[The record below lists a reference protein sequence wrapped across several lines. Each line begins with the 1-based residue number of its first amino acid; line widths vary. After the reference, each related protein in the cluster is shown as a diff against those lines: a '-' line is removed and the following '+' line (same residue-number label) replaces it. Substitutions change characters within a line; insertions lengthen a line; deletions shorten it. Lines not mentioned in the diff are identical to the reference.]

1 MKILDTIIRK
11 GRGYSLSMDIARL
24 HTRTKI
30 EVPVI
35 VERGKEPGPTLLLS
49 AGIHGN
55 EVNGV
60 EIVRQIVAKG
70 FNKPAAGTVICVP
83 VVNVFGFLNQSRLF
97 PDGRDLN
104 RVFPGSAK
112 GSLASRFAHAFM
124 EEIIPQADY
133 IIDYHTGGA
142 QRFNYSQVRTV
153 LSNAKS
159 LELAKVFGA
168 KFIIDARQR
177 EKSMREAATD
187 LGKTV
192 LLFEGGKSLSLDKVV
207 TNIGIWGAMR
217 VMQHLGMRDFSAE
230 LSGSKPEAAVL
241 VTESTWLRAKHSGM
255 YRSYVRN
262 GVLVKKGDL
271 LGTISDPYGGFEK
284 KVRAKEDGYIICL
297 NHAPIVN
304 QGDALVHLATQYT
317 AATK

>member
-1 MKILDTIIRK
+1 VKILDTTIEK
-11 GRGYSLSMDIARL
+11 GNSYQLSMDIARL

-35 VERGKEPGPTLLLS
+35 VERGHKPGPTLLLS

-60 EIVRQIVAKG
+60 EIVRQIIAKG
-70 FNKPAAGTVICVP
+70 YHKPEAGTVICVP

-112 GSLASRFAHAFM
+112 GSLASRYAYAFM
-124 EEIIPQADY
+124 EEIIPHADY

-153 LSNAKS
+153 LDDTKS
-159 LELAKVFGA
+159 TEMATQFGA
-168 KFIIDARQR
+168 KFIIDAKQR
-177 EKSMREAATD
+177 EKSMREAATA

-192 LLFEGGKSLSLDKVV
+192 LLFEGGKSLDLDKVV
-207 TNIGIWGAMR
+207 TNVGIWGAMR
-217 VMQHLGMRDFSAE
+217 VMQYLGMRDFSAT
-230 LSGSKPEAAVL
+230 LSTARV
-241 VTESTWLRAKHSGM
+241 ESPVFIKESNWIRAKHSGM
-255 YRSYVRN
+255 FRTYARN
-262 GVLVKKGDL
+262 GVRVKKGDI

-284 KVRAKEDGYIICL
+284 KVKAKEDGYIICL

-304 QGDALVHLATQYT
+304 QGDALVHLAT
-317 AATK
+317 A

>member
-1 MKILDTIIRK
+1 MNILDTTIRK
-11 GRGYSLSMDIARL
+11 GRSYNLSMEIARL
-24 HTRTKI
+24 HTRTRI
-30 EVPVI
+30 EVPVLI
-35 VERGKEPGPTLLLS
+35 ERANKPGPTLLLS

-60 EIVRQIVAKG
+60 EIVRQIVARK
-70 FNKPAAGTVICVP
+70 FHKPEAGTVICVP

-104 RVFPGSAK
+104 RVFPGSPK
-112 GSLASRFAHAFM
+112 GSLASRFAHAIM
-124 EEIIPQADY
+124 EEIIPHADY
-133 IIDYHTGGA
+133 IIDYHTGGG

-153 LSNAKS
+153 LNNEKS
-159 LELAKVFGA
+159 RALAKQFGA
-168 KFIIDARQR
+168 KFIINAKQR

-207 TNIGIWGAMR
+207 TNVGIWGALR
-217 VMQHLGMRDFSAE
+217 VMQYLEMRDFGAE
-230 LSGSKPEAAVL
+230 LSGSRVETPVL
-241 VTESTWLRAKHSGM
+241 VENSEWIRAQHSGM

-262 GVLVKKGDL
+262 GVFVKKGDT

-284 KVRAKEDGYIICL
+284 TVKAKNDGYVICL
-297 NHAPIVN
+297 NHSPIV
-304 QGDALVHLATQYT
+304 TQ
-317 AATK
+317 AMLGER